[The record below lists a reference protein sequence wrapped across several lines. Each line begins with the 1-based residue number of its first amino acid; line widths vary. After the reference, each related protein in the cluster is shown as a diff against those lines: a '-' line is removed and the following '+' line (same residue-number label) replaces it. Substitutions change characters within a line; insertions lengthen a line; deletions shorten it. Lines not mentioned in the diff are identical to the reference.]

1 MMDYFRDGGWSMWA
15 LLITFFFSAG
25 LAAARPKVMRSGILG
40 KGAVIVLALGMLG
53 LATGMK
59 AVSAHFGSYPDKA
72 EAIGIGLGE
81 LANNGTFSFI
91 LFTILGVA
99 SLATAARPDKS

>member
-1 MMDYFRDGGWSMWA
+1 MDYFRDGGWGMWA
-15 LLITFFFSAG
+15 LLIIFCFSAG
-25 LAAARPKVMRSGILG
+25 LAAARPKALRSGILS
-40 KGAVIVLALGMLG
+40 KGAVAVVAAGLLGM
-53 LATGMK
+53 ATGMK
-59 AVSAHFGSYPDKA
+59 AVSAHVGSFPDKA

-99 SLATAARPDKS
+99 SLATAPRADKS

>member
-1 MMDYFRDGGWSMWA
+1 MMDYFRDGGASMWGI
-15 LLITFFFSAG
+15 LIIFFFTAG
-25 LAAARPKVMRSGILG
+25 LAAARPKAMRSSILG
-40 KGAVIVLALGMLG
+40 KGSVAVLAAGVLG

-59 AVSAHFGSYPDKA
+59 AVSAHVGSFPDKA

-99 SLATAARPDKS
+99 SLATAPRPDKS